1 MNLWLFLILAP
12 MQILAV
18 YRLTR
23 LMTVDEFPPVL
34 WFRDRVVGGWRPL
47 TEKES
52 DQLDQSIQAGKGV
65 ISWQW
70 QEIEGERS
78 RYVHRSRLSN
88 AFLAKLFSCPFCLSF
103 WISAGVVLGA
113 WFGPQDVVVPTLT
126 GLSAWAV
133 GGWLAAQDWS

>member
-23 LMTVDEFPPVL
+23 LMTVDEFPPLL
-34 WFRDRVVGGWRPL
+34 WFRDKACGGWRPA
-47 TEKES
+47 TEKEEAR
-52 DQLDQSIQAGKGV
+52 LDKEPGQFIRDDEGV
-65 ISWQW
+65 LQFYAR
-70 QEIEGERS
+70 RS
-78 RYVHRSRLSN
+78 RFSN

-103 WISAGVVLGA
+103 WISAGVVCGA
-113 WFGPQDVVVPTLT
+113 WFGPVDVVVPVLT

-133 GGWLAAQDWS
+133 GGWLAGQDWS